1 MRRGKLMKSFAQFLT
16 ACAISSPVFANDLKE
31 YYYGDSIAVG
41 YGGKTAGSRRVG
53 ASPEEVLSYIERDLR
68 DNPEKFRGQTVNIS
82 TGVSNNPSDFASI
95 ERQLARLQQA
105 GAKVNVL
112 GAARGRYDKENERL
126 ASLSSQYGATF
137 RGGFVP
143 GRDGVHPRSYASYDT
158 GAKSQNTSRPSL
170 NSSRSNTTK
179 VSRGALDTPSS
190 SRVLAKLK
198 GVTGELNKSTGKFTK
213 REWSSTEGSRYKKY
227 GGK

>member
-1 MRRGKLMKSFAQFLT
+1 MKRGKLMKSFAQFLT

-68 DNPEKFRGQTVNIS
+68 NNPEKFKGQTVNIS
-82 TGVSNNPSDFASI
+82 TGVSNNPSDFRSI
-95 ERQLARLQQA
+95 ERQLARLQQS

-126 ASLSSQYGATF
+126 ASLSSQYGANF

-143 GRDGVHPRSYASYDT
+143 GKDGVHPRSYASYDT
-158 GAKSQNTSRPSL
+158 GAKPYKTS
-170 NSSRSNTTK
+170 SSRSAPAPKLKTSN
-179 VSRGALDTPSS
+179 SLASLPTPTPK
-190 SRVLAKLK
+190 RVLSKLK
-198 GVTGELNKSTGKFTK
+198 GVEGTGVGKNFVAKKWTD
-213 REWSSTEGSRYKKY
+213 TEKARYKKY